1 MILRPLR
8 VFAVVLLLSAF
19 GLLAM
24 LLKVWTEPICID
36 DLSEVTEIA
45 AQQSLQGNT
54 DALNLKVVFD
64 KEKNQWCYIET
75 Y

>member
-1 MILRPLR
+1 MIFRPLR
-8 VFAVVLLLSAF
+8 VIAVVLLLSTF

-24 LLKVWTEPICID
+24 LLKVWTDPICID

-45 AQQSLQGNT
+45 LQRSQQGNT
-54 DALNLKVVFD
+54 AFD

>member
-1 MILRPLR
+1 MIFRPLR
-8 VFAVVLLLSAF
+8 VIAVVLLLSTF

-24 LLKVWTEPICID
+24 LLKVWTDPICID

-45 AQQSLQGNT
+45 LQRSQQGNT
-54 DALNLKVVFD
+54 EALNLKVAFD